1 MVPAMIALR
10 SMCVDCELLEGSTVG
25 EELALKIPKLYSKRA
40 VAGVL
45 LICTVCEP
53 AMCKMDRIAKTNGV
67 TGRGAPTTD
76 WRIQLVLSTNTS
88 EFWPVPQRPKTS

>member
-1 MVPAMIALR
+1 M
-10 SMCVDCELLEGSTVG
+10 G
-25 EELALKIPKLYSKRA
+25 EELALKIPKVYSKRE

-53 AMCKMDRIAKTNGV
+53 AMCKMDRIAKTNGM

-76 WRIQLVLSTNTS
+76 WRIQLVLSTNTI
-88 EFWPVPQRPKTS
+88 EFWPVTQRPKTS